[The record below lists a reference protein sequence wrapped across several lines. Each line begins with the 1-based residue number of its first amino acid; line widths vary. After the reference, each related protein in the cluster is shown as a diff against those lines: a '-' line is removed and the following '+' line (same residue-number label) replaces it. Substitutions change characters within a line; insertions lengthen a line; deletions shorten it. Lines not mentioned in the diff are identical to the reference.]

1 MNPTKVNLLRLS
13 IVAARK
19 GSMEEA
25 FGLFL
30 DGASDL
36 IPETTV
42 TTTMGPYLL
51 RVALEGASKECKFNC
66 ECSED
71 ADRPSNPGM
80 GVTLDDFSGKSDVTD
95 ADGSGKEP
103 TKTYAKIVG
112 TPTVASLVSL
122 FGK

>member
-1 MNPTKVNLLRLS
+1 MNPTTVNLLRLS

-42 TTTMGPYLL
+42 TTASAPDLL
-51 RVALEGASKECKFNC
+51 RVALEEASKECKFNF